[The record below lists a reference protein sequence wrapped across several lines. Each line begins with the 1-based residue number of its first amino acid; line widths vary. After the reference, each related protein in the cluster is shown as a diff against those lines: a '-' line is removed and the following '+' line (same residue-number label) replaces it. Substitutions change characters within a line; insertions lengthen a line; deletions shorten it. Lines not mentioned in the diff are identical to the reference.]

1 MNQNTIRV
9 CNAILKVFQT
19 TGVIVGT
26 GITVVNLIN
35 IPNPKNDTITMK
47 LVGLSVMKGAVY
59 AAGATMAEL
68 NIFAIS
74 GIVGMLINNPQ
85 DVHFIPGS
93 RYCTSL
99 RQEALNKKE

>member
-35 IPNPKNDTITMK
+35 IPNPKNDTITMR
-47 LVGLSVMKGAVY
+47 LVGFSVMKGAVY
-59 AAGATMAEL
+59 GATIAEFG
-68 NIFAIS
+68 IFAIA
-74 GIVGMLINNPQ
+74 GMLLHDPQ